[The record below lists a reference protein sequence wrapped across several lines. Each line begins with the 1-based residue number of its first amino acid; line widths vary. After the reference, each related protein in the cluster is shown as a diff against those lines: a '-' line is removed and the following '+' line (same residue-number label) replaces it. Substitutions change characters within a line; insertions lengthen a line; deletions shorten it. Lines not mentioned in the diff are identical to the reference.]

1 MPAAAAAV
9 AAGLAT
15 GPGSRV
21 TRFAKSTA
29 ASVTPVRPGK
39 THTLSPLDNAM
50 ECHTVHVV
58 LYCRAAPGLDREP
71 LKESLS
77 EALSLY
83 PAMTGRLTRR
93 EGGEGAPAEAEPA
106 QRGWVVKCNDAGVRM
121 VDARAA
127 ATLDEW
133 LATATGDEEMD
144 LLYYEPMGPEPY
156 IWSPFYVQLTE
167 FADKSY
173 ALGLSCTHIHN
184 DPTAAALFFQAWAA
198 AHRRTTSTYPPFLHA
213 PAFEV
218 SPTSPPPPPPLLAD
232 KSSAASPAGADAAP
246 MSSAT
251 FHFPAPAVRALL
263 SSLEP
268 GTTPFAALA
277 ALFWLRITGAADGER
292 ELTLA
297 LDFRKRMYAP
307 LPWGYYGSVVHFT
320 RARADLAS
328 GLPAVAAALDAHV
341 AGVPEEDLWRAVE
354 WLHARQ
360 QQQEGGPTG
369 PFQMYGPELTCVAL
383 DHVPMYGAEFEAGA
397 PPARVSCR
405 VGGAAGEGLVIVLP
419 AAEGGEARDVVVT
432 LPAEATARVCGD
444 GEVLR
449 HGAQVVFGAKAGK
462 EA

>member
-1 MPAAAAAV
+1 MPVAAATV

-50 ECHTVHVV
+50 ERHTVHLV
-58 LYCRAAPGLDREP
+58 LYYRAAPGLGRDK

-77 EALSLY
+77 EVLSLY
-83 PAMTGRLTRR
+83 PAMTGRLTRGGGGGEG
-93 EGGEGAPAEAEPA
+93 EGGESGGAG
-106 QRGWVVKCNDAGVRM
+106 RGWVVKCNDAGVRM
-121 VDARAA
+121 VDARGA

-133 LATATGDEEMD
+133 LATASGDEEMD
-144 LLYYEPMGPEPY
+144 LVYYEPMGAEPY
-156 IWSPFYVQLTE
+156 IWSPFYIQLTE

-184 DPTAAALFFQAWAA
+184 DPTAAALFFHAWAA
-198 AHRRTTSTYPPFLHA
+198 AHRRDISPYPPFLHA
-213 PAFEV
+213 PAFAV
-218 SPTSPPPPPPLLAD
+218 SPASPAPPPPLLPL
-232 KSSAASPAGADAAP
+232 KSSTSSPATDAAA

-251 FHFPAPAVRALL
+251 FHFPASAVRELL

-277 ALFWLRITGAADGER
+277 ALFWLRVAADAAGGER
-292 ELTLA
+292 ELTIA
-297 LDFRKRMYAP
+297 LDFRKRMHAP
-307 LPWGYYGSVVHFT
+307 LPTGYYGSAVHLT

-328 GLPAVAAALDAHV
+328 GLPAVAAALDRHV
-341 AGVPEEDLWRAVE
+341 AGVTEDELWAAVE

-360 QQQEGGPTG
+360 QGGG
-369 PFQMYGPELTCVAL
+369 EPFQMYGPELTCMAL

-397 PPARVSCR
+397 PPARVACR

-449 HGAQVVFGAKAGK
+449 YGAKVVFGPKVAK